1 MEKEPS
7 NSSNHRFLLLLHLIK
22 SHHFR
27 YSEIVDFKNNST
39 SVVKLPGLNYPIQ
52 QHCAVFNRNTH
63 TLYIIGGKGDDV
75 IYPDDYNKDTHDS
88 TSRNDVLAFEEN
100 QATRRMESVKVNP
113 LKVPKHRMACGFWKM
128 NSKAPSKIV
137 VAGGL
142 R

>member
-1 MEKEPS
+1 M
-7 NSSNHRFLLLLHLIK
+7 LLIHLII
-22 SHHFR
+22 SPHFR

-39 SVVKLPGLNYPIQ
+39 SVVELKGLNYPIQ
-52 QHCAVFNRNTH
+52 QHCAVFYKNTH
-63 TLYIIGGKGDDV
+63 TVYIIGGKGDDV
-75 IYPDDYNKDTHDS
+75 IRHDDTDTISDQHDS
-88 TSRNDVLAFEEN
+88 ISRIDVLAFKED
-100 QATRRMESVKVNP
+100 QVTGRMESVKVNP